1 MPLKKQ
7 NNLSV
12 GTVAVYLAQIPEG
25 GATAPIDP
33 PERSAEI
40 EAVSSDSVRLEKY
53 YAWRLLELA
62 VRECFAMELSEASL
76 VKMPSGAWSSPY
88 FSMSISHSGGIV
100 AVALSAADNSVGVDI
115 EPIAPL
121 RRQDK
126 MAQWLLSPNDIQKY
140 GELPEEDR
148 LRLLL
153 GQWTSKEAAFK
164 ALGESAFKPS
174 ELLLEDFDGL
184 IESKIL
190 SVFGIELSLS
200 VASRAHAEISEA
212 RIRTLV

>member
-1 MPLKKQ
+1 MPLRKQ

-25 GATAPIDP
+25 GTTAPINP

-62 VRECFAMELSEASL
+62 VEECFAMELSEASL

-100 AVALSAADNSVGVDI
+100 AVALSASGNSVGVDI

-140 GELPEEDR
+140 GELPEEAQ
-148 LRLLL
+148 LRHLL
-153 GQWTSKEAAFK
+153 GQWTSKEAVFK

-184 IESKIL
+184 IENKIL